1 MVALSAC
8 ASSAPSPAAPS
19 PIPVESA
26 WYPGLLLAGHA
37 GQGLGPDASTSGS
50 PTSSTPSP
58 ASSSSSA
65 SGASPAPSDSTL
77 DDAVQQRLDE
87 VSIQKTDV
95 TGLTVSLGT
104 NGTTLAQ
111 PSLAYCEKTFASERS
126 REARRHVDVL
136 NASGK
141 RAGISSEAVLYLTP
155 SDATQALAELR
166 SGAAACAAT
175 RTVTTGGH
183 TLTVVQRSSADV
195 PVVGLVAEKQ
205 RLLLAAIVTDA
216 TDPKAV
222 ITYRIQHVWQQ
233 RGRLLVGVFVE
244 SAGSDLTRDELA
256 AIGQLTATVATRL
269 ARLDSALTGAS

>member
-1 MVALSAC
+1 
-8 ASSAPSPAAPS
+8 
-19 PIPVESA
+19 VESA

-37 GQGLGPDASTSGS
+37 GQGLGPDAPASASPSGS
-50 PTSSTPSP
+50 PSSST
-58 ASSSSSA
+58 SA
-65 SGASPAPSDSTL
+65 SGASPASSDPTL

-104 NGTTLAQ
+104 NGTSLAQ
-111 PSLAYCEKTFASERS
+111 PSLAYCEKTFPSERS
-126 REARRHVDVL
+126 REARRQVDVL
-136 NASGK
+136 NAAGK

-155 SDATQALAELR
+155 ADATLALAELR
-166 SGAAACAAT
+166 SGAASCATT

-183 TLTVVQRSSADV
+183 RLTVVQRTSTDV
-195 PVVGLVAEKQ
+195 PVAGLVAEKQ
-205 RLLLAAIVTDA
+205 RLLLATLVTDA

-222 ITYRIQHVWQQ
+222 ITYRIQRVWQQ
-233 RGRLLVGVFVE
+233 RGRFLVGVFVE
-244 SAGSDLTRDELA
+244 SAGSDLSRDELA